1 MIKITKKALYTLV
14 ALFLLNS
21 CYMDY
26 VYGIRVINYTDKNY
40 VTYDSYYDSLGAYCD
55 SLNSKFYKGYDE
67 NKINIIGLNGHYIN
81 RKDNGRFS
89 YPAKS
94 IEGVFSYSP
103 DGKIRFYFIT
113 DSVFFNNPWDTI
125 VKYQMYDKKLTYTA
139 KELKLSDGII
149 EVR

>member
-26 VYGIRVINYTDKNY
+26 VYSIRVINYTDKNY

-67 NKINIIGLNGHYIN
+67 NKSNIIGLNDHYIN
-81 RKDNGRFS
+81 LNS
-89 YPAKS
+89 A
-94 IEGVFSYSP
+94 
-103 DGKIRFYFIT
+103 T
-113 DSVFFNNPWDTI
+113 
-125 VKYQMYDKKLTYTA
+125 L
-139 KELKLSDGII
+139 
-149 EVR
+149 